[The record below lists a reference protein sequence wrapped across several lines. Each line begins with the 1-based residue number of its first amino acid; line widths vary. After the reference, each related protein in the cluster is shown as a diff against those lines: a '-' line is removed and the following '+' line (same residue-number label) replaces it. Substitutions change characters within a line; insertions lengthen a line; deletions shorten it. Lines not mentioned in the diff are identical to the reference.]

1 MTTWVFLR
9 GLGREARHWGDFP
22 QRFRALQGPV
32 AGDIVTPDLPGN
44 GCLFDLPSP
53 TRVDAM
59 LEACRQELQ
68 ARGHA
73 PPYHLLALSLG
84 GMVAVAWARRYPT
97 ECRAA
102 VLIST
107 SLRPY
112 CTVFQRL
119 RPAAWLTLV
128 RLLLLDGEARE
139 GAILELTS
147 ARPEA
152 QQSLIPVWAA
162 YARQFPPT
170 RCNVLRQLLAAGRF
184 SAAKRP
190 DIPVLLLAGL
200 NDRMVHPD
208 CSRRLAGAWGARL
221 ILHPDA
227 GHDLPLDD
235 GDWVAR
241 EVAGWLAAG
250 AGRDRQR

>member
-22 QRFRALQGPV
+22 QRFRSVLGEG
-32 AGDIVTPDLPGN
+32 AGDILTPDLPGN
-44 GCLFDLPSP
+44 GHLFDVSSP

-59 LEACRQELQ
+59 LEACRQALK

-73 PPYHLLALSLG
+73 PPYHVLALSLG
-84 GMVAVAWARRYPT
+84 GMVAAAWATRYPA
-97 ECRAA
+97 ECRAT

-112 CTVFQRL
+112 CPVFQRL
-119 RPAAWLTLV
+119 RPATWLTLA

-139 GAILELTS
+139 GAILEMTS

-152 QQSLIPVWAA
+152 HRTLVPVWAA

-170 RCNVLRQLLAAGRF
+170 RRNVLRQLLAAARF
-184 SAAKRP
+184 KVVQKP

-200 NDRMVHPD
+200 CDHMVHPD
-208 CSRRLAGAWGARL
+208 CSCRLADAWDAGLA
-221 ILHPDA
+221 LHPDA

-241 EVAGWLAAG
+241 EVATWLAETGLA
-250 AGRDRQR
+250 D